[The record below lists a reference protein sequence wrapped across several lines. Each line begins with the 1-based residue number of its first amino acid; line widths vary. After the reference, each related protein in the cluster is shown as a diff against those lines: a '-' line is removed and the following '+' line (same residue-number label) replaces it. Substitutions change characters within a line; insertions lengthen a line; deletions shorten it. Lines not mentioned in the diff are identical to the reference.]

1 MKDPFTVAYLS
12 GASVLVAAEFA
23 ALFRRKPGDTIT
35 EKVKASR
42 LLHSLM
48 SSLLTWGVWHFVVN
62 DAVGHDSLA
71 ANLGVAIAG
80 GAAGAAVNSSRATE

>member
-48 SSLLTWGVWHFVVN
+48 SSLLTWGVWHFIGN
-62 DAVGHDSLA
+62 DLTGYDSLA
-71 ANLGVAIAG
+71 ANIGVATAG
-80 GAAGAAVNSSRATE
+80 GAAGVVAHARR